1 MTSLN
6 PEQTAAVTAPDGPSL
21 VLAGAGSGKTRVIIE
36 RMLWLIEERGVDP
49 RRLLAMTFTNKAASE
64 MRQRIAGRLGV
75 DRVPCWMG
83 TFHSFGL
90 YVLRR
95 EIEQLGR
102 SAQFTV
108 FDDADQLSMMKTLVK
123 ALSGSFARVT
133 PRGALDYISSLKQR
147 VETPELEP
155 PAASE
160 EEAYVALWNL
170 YHDALLRANAV
181 DFDDLLTLPVRLF
194 EEHESVRAKYERRFS
209 HVHVDEYQDTNH
221 AQYRV
226 IRALCKDHKNAFA
239 VGDEDQSIYAWRGAD
254 IRNILDFERDFPN
267 ARVFRLERNYRST
280 APILEAANAVV
291 ANNRERLGKRLWTDQ
306 ASGEKPRFYQA
317 EDAEEEARW
326 VVNDIVSSGAP
337 LNEVAVLF
345 RTNAQSRLFE
355 EACSRRGLRCVVL
368 GGIRFYSR
376 KEIKD
381 ILAYLHLIV
390 NPADDV
396 SLTRVINVPPRGVGS
411 ATLEHIAEYAAARR
425 APLFQV
431 ARDIG
436 GDTTFS
442 ARAREAIG
450 QFVHL
455 IDDLASA
462 AAASPVAPLVERL
475 LDAIGY
481 REYVRHSDEKDS
493 RARLEIVDE
502 FVAGCRQFDAPGGK
516 TLAEFLQER
525 ALLSDVDEWDKQLP
539 AVALITCHNAKG
551 LEFDRVYVA
560 GLEDGLFPFVN
571 EFDDHRDIEE
581 ERRLCYV
588 AMTRARRCLT
598 LTAAASRMLYGRTH
612 DEREVSRFVR
622 EIGRDRLLTASDSVK
637 KGAPPGDAEARTA
650 QTGAIRTGVQ
660 VRHARFG
667 AGTVLFTTGSGDRL
681 RARIR
686 FKTGRTATLMVSQAP
701 IEILEGRK
709 P

>member
-1 MTSLN
+1 MISLN
-6 PEQTAAVTAPDGPSL
+6 AEQTAAVTAPDGPAL
-21 VLAGAGSGKTRVIIE
+21 VLAGAGSGKTRVIVE

-49 RRLLAMTFTNKAASE
+49 RRLLAMTFTNKAADE
-64 MRQRIAGRLGV
+64 MRQRIAERLGV
-75 DRVPCWMG
+75 ERVPCWMG

-102 SAQFTV
+102 PGHFTV
-108 FDDADQLSMMKTLVK
+108 FDDADQLSLMKRLVK
-123 ALSGSFARVT
+123 ALPGSYARVT
-133 PRGALDYISSLKQR
+133 PRGALEYISSLKQR
-147 VETPELEP
+147 VARPETEA
-155 PAASE
+155 PAGSE
-160 EEAYVALWNL
+160 EETYLTLWNQ
-170 YHDALLRANAV
+170 YHDALTGANAV
-181 DFDDLLTLPVRLF
+181 DFDDLLALTVRLF
-194 EEHESVRAKYERRFS
+194 EEHETVRAKYERRFP

-221 AQYRV
+221 AQYRI
-226 IRALCKDHKNAFA
+226 IRALCKDHKNVFV

-267 ARVFRLERNYRST
+267 ARVYRLERNYRST
-280 APILEAANAVV
+280 APILDAANAVV
-291 ANNRERLGKRLWTDQ
+291 AHNRARLGKRLWT
-306 ASGEKPRFYQA
+306 ALTEGEKPRFYRA

-326 VVNDIVSSGAP
+326 VVNDIVARGAP

-345 RTNAQSRLFE
+345 RTNAQSRLLE
-355 EACSRRGLRCVVL
+355 EACSRRGLRCIVL

-381 ILAYLHLIV
+381 VLAYLRLIV

-396 SLTRVINVPPRGVGS
+396 SLTRVLNVPPRGIGS
-411 ATLEHIAEYAAARR
+411 ATLEHIEEYAAARK

-431 ARDIG
+431 LREIG
-436 GDTTFS
+436 ADTTFS
-442 ARAREAIG
+442 ARARESAG
-450 QFVHL
+450 GFVHL

-462 AAASPVAPLVERL
+462 AATSPVAPLVEKL
-475 LDAIGY
+475 IEAIGY
-481 REYVRHSDEKDS
+481 RDYVRQSDEKDF

-502 FVAGCRQFDAPGGK
+502 FVVSCRQFDAQGGK
-516 TLAEFLQER
+516 TLVEFLQER

-551 LEFDRVYVA
+551 LEFDHVYVA
-560 GLEDGLFPFVN
+560 GLEDGLFPFVS

-588 AMTRARRCLT
+588 AMTRARSSLT

-612 DEREVSRFVR
+612 NDREVSRFVC
-622 EIGRDRLLTASDSVK
+622 EIGRERLQVPY
-637 KGAPPGDAEARTA
+637 GAARKDAPRSAAAPRAEAS
-650 QTGAIRTGVQ
+650 AIRTGAH
-660 VRHARFG
+660 VRHAQFG
-667 AGTVLFTTGSGDRL
+667 PGTVLYTTGSGDRL